1 MLVSMQEMLQ
11 EAEKKNF
18 AVASINTPNQISLR
32 AVIQAAEDTGM
43 PVTINHAQTEESVV
57 PIEIAVPLM
66 LEYAK
71 KSSAAISVHVDH
83 GYDFEHCMKAIRLGC
98 TSIMYDCSRFPL
110 EKNIAEV
117 RRFVDNVKPLG
128 IGVEAELGA
137 MPNNM
142 PSAVHGQETS
152 DLSDLSKYFTDP
164 EEAAI
169 FCERAGCDVLTTSFG
184 TVHGMY
190 AGEPNLDIELV
201 KKIKSKAGNVSLGM
215 HGGSG
220 TPFDQ
225 IQAAISAGI
234 KKINYFTAIDTAPA
248 PYLMKTI
255 QESKNPVNFCNL
267 ANQAMEIIYER
278 TVEILNVFKN
288 TPQK

>member
-1 MLVSMQEMLQ
+1 MLVSLQDMLQ
-11 EAEKKNF
+11 DAQKNNY
-18 AVASINTPNQISLR
+18 AIASINTPNQILLR
-32 AVIQAAEDTGM
+32 AVIAAAEDTNM

-66 LEYAK
+66 LDYAK
-71 KSSAAISVHVDH
+71 KSKAAISVHVDH
-83 GYDFEHCMKAIRLGC
+83 GFDFNHIMKAIRLGC

-110 EKNIAEV
+110 EKNISEV
-117 RRFVDNVKPLG
+117 KKFVEIAHPLG

-142 PSAVHGQETS
+142 PSEVHGQETS
-152 DLSDLSKYFTDP
+152 DLSDLTVYYTKP
-164 EEAAI
+164 EEAER
-169 FCERAGCDVLTTSFG
+169 FCEETKCDVLTISFG

-190 AGEPNLDIELV
+190 ASEPNLNIDLV
-201 KKIKSKAGNVSLGM
+201 REINALANGVSLGM

-225 IQAAISAGI
+225 IQSAITAGI

-248 PYLMKTI
+248 PYLAKTI
-255 QESKNPVNFCNL
+255 AEAKNPVNFSLL
-267 ANQAMEIIYER
+267 ANQAMEVIYNK

-288 TPQK
+288 TGL

>member
-1 MLVSMQEMLQ
+1 MLVSLQDMLQ
-11 EAEKKNF
+11 DAQKNNY
-18 AVASINTPNQISLR
+18 AIASINTPNQILLR
-32 AVIQAAEDTGM
+32 AVIAAAEDTNM

-66 LEYAK
+66 LDYAK
-71 KSSAAISVHVDH
+71 KSKAAISVHVDH
-83 GYDFEHCMKAIRLGC
+83 GFDFDHIMKAIRLGC

-110 EKNIAEV
+110 EKNISEV
-117 RRFVDNVKPLG
+117 KKFVEIAHPLG

-142 PSAVHGQETS
+142 PSEVHGQETS
-152 DLSDLSKYFTDP
+152 DLSDLTVYYTKP
-164 EEAAI
+164 EEAER
-169 FCERAGCDVLTTSFG
+169 FCEETKCDVLTISFG

-190 AGEPNLDIELV
+190 ASEPNLNIDLV
-201 KKIKSKAGNVSLGM
+201 REINALANGVSLGM

-225 IQAAISAGI
+225 IQSAITAGI

-248 PYLMKTI
+248 PYLAKTI
-255 QESKNPVNFCNL
+255 AEAKNPVNFSLL
-267 ANQAMEIIYER
+267 ANQAMEVIYNK

-288 TPQK
+288 TGL

>member
-1 MLVSMQEMLQ
+1 MLVSLQEMLQ
-11 EAEKKNF
+11 EAERKNF
-18 AVASINTPNQISLR
+18 AIASINTPNQISLR
-32 AVIQAAEDTGM
+32 AVIEAAEATNM
-43 PVTINHAQTEESVV
+43 PVTLNHAQTEESVV

-71 KSSAAISVHVDH
+71 KSTAPISVHVDH
-83 GYDFEHCMKAIRLGC
+83 GYDFDHCMKAVRLGC

-110 EKNIAEV
+110 KKNIEEV
-117 RRFVDNVKPLG
+117 RRFVDIVKPLG

-142 PSAVHGQETS
+142 PSEVHGQETS
-152 DLSDLSKYFTDP
+152 DLSDLSIYFTNPD
-164 EEAAI
+164 EAQEY
-169 FCERAGCDVLTTSFG
+169 CERAGCDVLTVSFG

-190 AGEPNLDIELV
+190 AGTPNLDIELV
-201 KKIKSKAGNVSLGM
+201 KEIKRRAGNMSLGM

-225 IQAAISAGI
+225 IQRAIDSGI

-248 PYLMKTI
+248 PYLAKTI
-255 QESKNPVNFCNL
+255 AEAKNPVNFCNL
-267 ANQAMEIIYER
+267 ANQAMEIIYNQ
-278 TVEILNVFKN
+278 TVEVLNVFKN
-288 TPQK
+288 EKA

>member
-1 MLVSMQEMLQ
+1 MLVSMHEMLQ

-117 RRFVDNVKPLG
+117 RRFVDIVKPLG